1 MCCRSILWFICIFV
15 AIVTDSSHSSLA
27 SNTGSDSEVVAY
39 SLRTDNGVEPV
50 QRDKET
56 AAVDLAALLDAGDR
70 AVVTLVAGDTRLV
83 AHRAVLAARSTVL
96 AAMLRNTTLETSSGH
111 IAISGVE
118 GPVLRQLL
126 VYMYTLRVPQAH
138 SMAPQLL
145 AAADRYGLSA
155 LKAEC
160 EQLVA
165 AQVSGG
171 PAAAAAVLQVRRSS
185 DSLRQAV
192 VDFVKAH
199 LLHVMGGTLHS
210 QREDRAEVS
219 HLLSVPSAKTSSPAT
234 ADSWTTPAAQPL
246 SDHSWSPDAAAPTT
260 PTHHTPPPDSVDIA
274 LLRSL
279 ATADSW
285 TTPAAQP
292 HSDHSWSPDA
302 AAPTM
307 PTHHTPPPDSVDI
320 ALLRTL
326 SEEEKGRRLIQASI
340 QGSMQELQA
349 LLAAGVNLGARD
361 MNERTPLHW
370 AGIKGYEE
378 MARRLLAAGADV
390 GARDKFQQTPLH
402 FAAWGGSAAVVR
414 LLAASSADP
423 DARDVDGWTPLH
435 TAAFSDETEAAT
447 ALLEAGADMGA
458 VDNNGNTP
466 LDIARQYNNQH
477 VIDVL

>member
-27 SNTGSDSEVVAY
+27 SNTGSDSEVAAY
-39 SLRTDNGVEPV
+39 SLKTDNGVEPV

-96 AAMLRNTTLETSSGH
+96 AAMLRNTTLEASSGH

-126 VYMYTLRVPQAH
+126 AYMYTLRVPQAH

-199 LLHVMGGTLHS
+199 LLHVVGGTLHS

-219 HLLSVPSAKTSSPAT
+219 RLLSVPSAKTSSPAT
-234 ADSWTTPAAQPL
+234 ADSWTTPTAQPL

-260 PTHHTPPPDSVDIA
+260 
-274 LLRSL
+274 
-279 ATADSW
+279 
-285 TTPAAQP
+285 
-292 HSDHSWSPDA
+292 
-302 AAPTM
+302 

-340 QGSMQELQA
+340 QGSVEELQA

-361 MNERTPLHW
+361 MNEWTPLHW

-402 FAAWGGSAAVVR
+402 LAAWGGSAAVVR

-435 TAAFSDETEAAT
+435 SAAFNDETEAAT

-466 LDIARQYNNQH
+466 LDIARQYNKQH

>member
-274 LLRSL
+274 LLR
-279 ATADSW
+279 
-285 TTPAAQP
+285 
-292 HSDHSWSPDA
+292 
-302 AAPTM
+302 
-307 PTHHTPPPDSVDI
+307 
-320 ALLRTL
+320 TL

>member
-27 SNTGSDSEVVAY
+27 SNTGSDSEVAAY
-39 SLRTDNGVEPV
+39 SLKTDNGVEPV

-96 AAMLRNTTLETSSGH
+96 AAMLRNTTLEASSGH

-126 VYMYTLRVPQAH
+126 AYMYTLRVPQAH

-219 HLLSVPSAKTSSPAT
+219 RLLSVPSAKTSSPAT
-234 ADSWTTPAAQPL
+234 ADSWTTPTAQPL

-260 PTHHTPPPDSVDIA
+260 
-274 LLRSL
+274 
-279 ATADSW
+279 
-285 TTPAAQP
+285 
-292 HSDHSWSPDA
+292 
-302 AAPTM
+302 

-340 QGSMQELQA
+340 QGSVEELQA

-361 MNERTPLHW
+361 MNEWTPLHW
-370 AGIKGYEE
+370 AGINGYEE

-402 FAAWGGSAAVVR
+402 LAAWGGSAAVVR

-435 TAAFSDETEAAT
+435 SAAFNDETEAAT

-458 VDNNGNTP
+458 VDNDGNTP
-466 LDIARQYNNQH
+466 LDIARQYNKQH

>member
-27 SNTGSDSEVVAY
+27 SNTGSDSEVAAY
-39 SLRTDNGVEPV
+39 SLKTDNGVEPV

-96 AAMLRNTTLETSSGH
+96 AAMLRNTTLEASSGH
-111 IAISGVE
+111 VAVSGVE
-118 GPVLRQLL
+118 GPLLRQLL
-126 VYMYTLRVPQAH
+126 AYRYTLRAPQLH

-171 PAAAAAVLQVRRSS
+171 AAAAAAVLQVRRSS

-219 HLLSVPSAKTSSPAT
+219 RLLSVPSAKTSSPAT
-234 ADSWTTPAAQPL
+234 ADSWTTPTAQPL

-260 PTHHTPPPDSVDIA
+260 
-274 LLRSL
+274 
-279 ATADSW
+279 
-285 TTPAAQP
+285 
-292 HSDHSWSPDA
+292 
-302 AAPTM
+302 

-466 LDIARQYNNQH
+466 LDIARQYNKQH

>member
-219 HLLSVPSAKTSSPAT
+219 HLLSVPSAKTSS
-234 ADSWTTPAAQPL
+234 
-246 SDHSWSPDAAAPTT
+246 
-260 PTHHTPPPDSVDIA
+260 
-274 LLRSL
+274 L